1 MLQTFGMLRMLQT
14 ASPRLLSPMAQS
26 GARHVAAGAAT
37 AAAAAPGSRPVARGI
52 VFGESG
58 AAGWLAC
65 LWWASLPPPP
75 DEWRRRRQCALPLLL
90 LSGGS
95 STSCTTLFSRPHFQL
110 ADMDGTLTK
119 AVIDFA
125 DMRRRVAAVGGLDSL
140 NGALWWWL
148 RLKLQLRRWHEG

>member
-1 MLQTFGMLRMLQT
+1 
-14 ASPRLLSPMAQS
+14 
-26 GARHVAAGAAT
+26 
-37 AAAAAPGSRPVARGI
+37 
-52 VFGESG
+52 
-58 AAGWLAC
+58 
-65 LWWASLPPPP
+65 
-75 DEWRRRRQCALPLLL
+75 LLL

-95 STSCTTLFSRPHFQL
+95 STSCTNLFSRPHFQL